1 MQTELPE
8 TPMELLQFFLNPVTT
23 GDLNEYYHLLS
34 NRRRRLV
41 IARVVVL
48 DPGGSIEVKPLA
60 RQIAGVE
67 VGSDPEAVPGSQYDA
82 VYNGLIQSH
91 LGALADAGIIVYEP
105 DRKRVR
111 RGPAIHAAVVILA
124 ATVVILRFLGFRTQD
139 ESSK

>member
-1 MQTELPE
+1 MVTDLPE
-8 TPMELLQFFLNPVTT
+8 TPVELLQFLVRPVTT
-23 GDLNEYYHLLS
+23 DDLNEYYHLLS

-41 IARVVVL
+41 IARVFVR

-67 VGSDPEAVPGSQYDA
+67 AMEDPGTVPSSKYDA

-91 LGALADAGIIVYEP
+91 LSALDNAGIIIYAS

-111 RGPAIHAAVVILA
+111 RGPAINAAVVMLA
-124 ATVVILRFLGFRTQD
+124 ATIVILRLLGLRTRG
-139 ESSK
+139 ESSR

>member
-1 MQTELPE
+1 MPIDLPE
-8 TPMELLQFFLNPVTT
+8 TPTELLQFLLHPVTT
-23 GDLNEYYHLLS
+23 GDLNEYHHLLS

-67 VGSDPEAVPGSQYDA
+67 AGADPGDVPGSKYDA

-91 LGALADAGIIVYEP
+91 LAALADAGIIIYEP

-124 ATVVILRFLGFRTQD
+124 ATIVILRFLGLRTQD

>member
-1 MQTELPE
+1 MTIDLPE
-8 TPMELLQFFLNPVTT
+8 TPAELLRFFLHPVTE

-41 IARVVVL
+41 IARVFVL

-67 VGSDPEAVPGSQYDA
+67 AGTDPGAVPGSKYDA

-91 LGALADAGIIVYEP
+91 LSALANAGIIVYEP

-111 RGPAIHAAVVILA
+111 RGPAIHAAVVMLA
-124 ATVVILRFLGFRTQD
+124 ATIMILRFLGLQTRD
-139 ESSK
+139 ESSR